1 MSAQAILQYSH
12 LNCNQLAV
20 DCASKG
26 VRVNAICPTWVRT
39 PLFEEE
45 LRKHP
50 TLEGAV
56 KALSPLG
63 RAAEVEEVA
72 GAVLFLCGSNAA
84 YVTGTGL
91 VIDAGLTLTLHM
103 T

>member
-1 MSAQAILQYSH
+1 MLGDNRQW
-12 LNCNQLAV
+12 LAL
-20 DCASKG
+20 DCADKG
-26 VRVNAICPTWVRT
+26 VRVNAVCPTWVRT
-39 PLFEEE
+39 QMVEAECQKNPQ
-45 LRKHP
+45 
-50 TLEGAV
+50 LEGAI

-72 GAVLFLCGSNAA
+72 GVIVFLCGSNAS

-91 VIDAGLTLTLHM
+91 VIDAGLTLTVHM